1 MSIFIESLKRLFKA
15 NKITN
20 EKLLNM
26 IVAGS
31 ITQTDYE
38 YIIQR

>member
-38 YIIQR
+38 YIVQR